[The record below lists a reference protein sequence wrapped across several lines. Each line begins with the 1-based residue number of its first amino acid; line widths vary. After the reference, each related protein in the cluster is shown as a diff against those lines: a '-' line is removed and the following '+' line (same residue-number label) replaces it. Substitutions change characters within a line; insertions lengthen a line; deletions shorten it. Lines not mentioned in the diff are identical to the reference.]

1 MTTTNT
7 PNTGQTAR
15 ATLDMVERRLD
26 EALVL
31 MERWWT
37 KQTGRTQL
45 GVGLGALLVVA
56 LVLGMCVSSL
66 GRATSSQAAPL
77 QTAATAV
84 RGNTGALAVE
94 LTPNDLGKTWSLN
107 KAWQGNAPFDSEA
120 FTVGA
125 HWRVDWLFTPSQP
138 GATLQ
143 VLIYAYAANGGSL
156 LHIATNTHLAGAD
169 TSFWAGPGTYYLKVN
184 SIGGDWKLDVQ
195 DLR

>member
-31 MERWWT
+31 IERWWT

-125 HWRVDWLFTPSQP
+125 HWRVDWLFSPSQA
-138 GATLQ
+138 GAVLQ
-143 VLIYAYAANGGSL
+143 VYVFSADGRTLLNLAAN
-156 LHIATNTHLAGAD
+156 TQRTGAD
-169 TSFWAGPGTYYLKVN
+169 TSFWMGPGTYFLKIN
-184 SIGGDWKLDVQ
+184 TTGDWKLDVQ

>member
-1 MTTTNT
+1 MTTANT
-7 PNTGQTAR
+7 PNTGQAAR
-15 ATLDMVERRLD
+15 TTLDMVERRVD

-56 LVLGMCVSSL
+56 LVLNMCVSSL
-66 GRATSSQAAPL
+66 GRATSPVTAPV
-77 QTAATAV
+77 QTAATAA
-84 RGNTGALAVE
+84 RGNVGALAVE
-94 LTPNDLGKTWSLN
+94 LTPNDLGKTWSVN
-107 KAWQGNAPFDSEA
+107 KAWQGNGPFDSET

-125 HWRVDWLFTPSQP
+125 HWRVDWLFAPNQP

-143 VLIYAYAANGGSL
+143 VLIYAANGGGL